1 MKRIQN
7 FIKRFKRELID
18 TKLLKRIPKKTV
30 QSNSYYQ
37 RLGQLN
43 N

>member
-7 FIKRFKRELID
+7 FIKRFKRELKD

-30 QSNSYYQ
+30 QSNN
-37 RLGQLN
+37 QLLLKTWTTE
-43 N
+43 